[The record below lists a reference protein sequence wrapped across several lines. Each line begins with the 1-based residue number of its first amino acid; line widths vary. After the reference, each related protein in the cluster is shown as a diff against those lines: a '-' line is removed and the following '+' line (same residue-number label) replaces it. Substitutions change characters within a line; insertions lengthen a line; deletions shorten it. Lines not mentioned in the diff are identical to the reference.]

1 MVAWSQNLT
10 DERVLAVGVERA
22 RSKECLFETSD
33 FVSIHLV
40 LSDRTKDCV
49 GRAELNC
56 MKPTA
61 YLINTSRPQIV
72 NEAALI
78 DALQNRRI
86 AGAGLDVFER
96 EPLPEGHL
104 LRTLPNLLSTPN
116 LGYVTQSNYYTYY
129 YEAMEDIEAFLTGSP
144 IRRLW

>member
-1 MVAWSQNLT
+1 
-10 DERVLAVGVERA
+10 
-22 RSKECLFETSD
+22 
-33 FVSIHLV
+33 VSIHLV
-40 LSDRTKDCV
+40 LSDRTKDFV
-49 GRAELNC
+49 GTAELSW
-56 MKPTA
+56 MKPTV
-61 YLINTSRPQIV
+61 YLINTSRAQIV

-104 LRTLPNLLSTPN
+104 LRTLPNLLSTPH

-129 YEAMEDIEAFLTGSP
+129 HDAVEDIEAFLTGSP